1 MDIRRE
7 AEAAKVLL
15 ANIKD
20 IVADDPE
27 ALHDAIEGETG
38 LIEAIGEAVT
48 RIIEIKALDEAL
60 GARAKRISERRARL
74 DAQAERLRTAIVV
87 AMGDVDIKKI
97 ELPEATISRKA
108 VPPKCIVTDEA
119 ALPSRFLVEK
129 VSVTPDKKALL
140 EALKAGEAVP
150 GATLSNAS
158 ETLAI
163 REG

>member
-7 AEAAKVLL
+7 AEAAKTLL

-74 DAQAERLRTAIVV
+74 DAQSERLRTAIVV
-87 AMGDVDIKKI
+87 AMADVDLKKI
-97 ELPEATISRKA
+97 ELPEATISRK
-108 VPPKCIVTDEA
+108 VSPPKVVVTSEA
-119 ALPSRFLVEK
+119 DLPSKYLVEK
-129 VSVTPDKKALL
+129 VSVAPDKKALL

-150 GATLSNAS
+150 GACLSNTA

>member
-7 AEAAKVLL
+7 TEAAKTLL

-20 IVADDPE
+20 IISDDPE

-48 RIIEIKALDEAL
+48 RIIEIKAIDEAL
-60 GARAKRISERRARL
+60 GERATEISARRSRL

-87 AMGDVDIKKI
+87 AMGDVDLKKI
-97 ELPEATISRKA
+97 ELPEATISRKS
-108 VPPKCIVTDEA
+108 VPPKAIVTDEA

-129 VSVTPDKKALL
+129 VSVTTDKKALL
-140 EALKAGEAVP
+140 EALKAGETIS

-158 ETLAI
+158 ETLSI
-163 REG
+163 RTA

>member
-7 AEAAKVLL
+7 TEAAKILL

-20 IVADDPE
+20 IIADDPE

-38 LIEAIGEAVT
+38 LIEAIGQAVT

-74 DAQAERLRTAIVV
+74 DAQSERLRTAIVV
-87 AMGDVDIKKI
+87 AMADVDLKKL

-108 VPPKCIVTDEA
+108 VPPKCIVTNEA
-119 ALPSRFLVEK
+119 DLPSRFLVEK
-129 VSVTPDKKALL
+129 VSVAPDKKALL

-150 GATLSNAS
+150 GACLSNTA

>member
-7 AEAAKVLL
+7 AEAAKTLL

-48 RIIEIKALDEAL
+48 RVLHLETLDEAIA
-60 GARAKRISERRARL
+60 ARAKRLSDRRSRL
-74 DAQAERLRTAIVV
+74 QAQAERLRTAIVV
-87 AMGDVDIKKI
+87 AMGDVDLKKI

-108 VPPKCIVTDEA
+108 VPPKAIVTDEA

-129 VSVTPDKKALL
+129 VSVTTDKRALL
-140 EALKAGEAVP
+140 DALKAGETIS